1 MDENVDYH
9 VVFSVSNI
17 IVPEENF
24 MMVRGKFN
32 LQLERMIQEEIMEAN
47 ERGGRRWRECK
58 YRQCLIL
65 QCQRHFRDNTYRKGF
80 D

>member
-1 MDENVDYH
+1 
-9 VVFSVSNI
+9 
-17 IVPEENF
+17 
-24 MMVRGKFN
+24 
-32 LQLERMIQEEIMEAN
+32 MEHN

-65 QCQRHFRDNTYRKGF
+65 QCQRHYRDNTYKKGF

>member
-1 MDENVDYH
+1 MDENVDYK
-9 VVFSVSNI
+9 VMFAVEEI

-24 MMVRGKFN
+24 MMIRRKFHPQVKRM
-32 LQLERMIQEEIMEAN
+32 LQQEIMEHN

-65 QCQRHFRDNTYRKGF
+65 QCQRHYRDNTYKKGF